1 MVREQLELFLTGE
14 GYNKIPSNLPE
25 FTFYFHMENNYVN
38 VFHIIDYRNELYIS
52 EDQYTHIKK
61 KIDELFVEKGITNI
75 HILSLILCTDYVK
88 AKKLCKDDSLCW
100 IIDPFH
106 ERLIV
111 YENQVSDFYGMR
123 GKLEYWLSHL
133 PEAAWQE
140 PREKV
145 PPKQD
150 YKKLPFITISL
161 VIINIV
167 IFLICTFTGDLLYNI
182 GAFSVADFFSGK
194 EYYRILSCIF
204 LHWDINHLVS
214 NMLVLYYLGEV
225 VEKHFGHVK
234 YIVIYF
240 VSGIFGNLL
249 SMSYELYT
257 SNYAM
262 SAGASGAI
270 FGVIGALLFLVLIHK
285 GHLEQITLSR
295 LLFMIFY
302 SLYSGFVGT
311 NINNAAH
318 IGGFLSGVGT
328 AFIIWLLSSGKFRTK
343 SNEDAA
349 RGGF

>member
-1 MVREQLELFLTGE
+1 MVKEQLEHFLTGE

-25 FTFYFHMENNYVN
+25 FTIYFHMENNYVN

-61 KIDELFVEKGITNI
+61 KIHELFGEKGITNV
-75 HILSLILCTDYVK
+75 HILSLILCVDYEK
-88 AKKLCKDDSLCW
+88 AKNLCKEDSLCW
-100 IIDPFH
+100 LIDPLQ

-123 GKLEYWLSHL
+123 GKLEYWLLHL
-133 PEAAWQE
+133 PETVWQE
-140 PREKV
+140 PQAQV
-145 PPKQD
+145 PQRRD
-150 YKKLPFITISL
+150 YQNLPFITISL
-161 VIINIV
+161 VAINIV

-182 GAFSVADFFSGK
+182 GAFSVAGFFSDK
-194 EYYRILSCIF
+194 EYYRLFSCIF

-285 GHLEQITLSR
+285 GHLEQISLSR

-318 IGGFLSGVGT
+318 IGGFLSGVGV
-328 AFIIWLLSSGKFRTK
+328 AFIIWLLFSGRFRTK
-343 SNEDAA
+343 RNKDAA
-349 RGGF
+349 